1 MKQFLTS
8 VCGGAVLLA
17 LLAGCDPSMAEIQGG
32 TQEEQWYRQLKENYT
47 SFRPPQYPAPAV
59 YGRSVRSASPA
70 PAGAVAAPAE
80 DPEKV
85 VDRAAAGEEAVPVK
99 QEPVQPSPDTAAKE
113 KTPAGAD
120 ANVEKAV
127 KEEKE
132 AKAASEEKAAAP
144 SQDEKFHVVK
154 SGDTLGGIAKQYYG
168 RASMEDVIYRANSK
182 VIKNRNRLSVGM
194 RLVIPEL

>member
-99 QEPVQPSPDTAAKE
+99 QEPVQASPAPAAKE
-113 KTPAGAD
+113 NAPAKD
-120 ANVEKAV
+120 EKAV
-127 KEEKE
+127 KDEKE
-132 AKAASEEKAAAP
+132 AKAPVAEKAAAP

>member
-8 VCGGAVLLA
+8 VCGGAVLLS

-70 PAGAVAAPAE
+70 PAGPVAAPAE

-99 QEPVQPSPDTAAKE
+99 QEPAQASPDTAAKE

-168 RASMEDVIYRANSK
+168 RASMEDVIYKANSK